1 MTSYINNIG
10 PPISDNKAKSFIDE
24 VLNENLG
31 YNQKNIKPI
40 GEVNKLS
47 LSYVIDGK
55 FMGKVVTLRHL
66 ELHRIF
72 SKFWNL
78 TVYPNTDKKMFGSYR
93 SPYNMVKYEH
103 DTLKKLDNI
112 DIKVPNP
119 IVCTKHEKVGV
130 LITEFI
136 DNSTEYRNINNR
148 SEIIKYTNKLYEYT
162 KRMHDKNIG
171 HGDIQSDNLLINNED
186 AYLIDPTYIL
196 YDNNEYK
203 LYDIA
208 CSIAT
213 ASSKLDYDE
222 SIEIAI
228 EYFPKSDIKNSMKYI
243 KSIML
248 QLGYDLKIIKL
259 REKIENI

>member
-10 PPISDNKAKSFIDE
+10 PPISDNKAKSFINK
-24 VLNENLG
+24 VLIEEFD
-31 YNQKNIKPI
+31 YNSKNIKSI

-47 LSYVIDGK
+47 LSYVIDDK
-55 FMGKVVTLRHL
+55 YMGKVVTLRHL

-78 TVYPNTDKKMFGSYR
+78 TVFPNTDEKMFGSYK
-93 SPYNMVKYEH
+93 SPYDMVKHEYM
-103 DTLKKLDNI
+103 TLKELDDIN
-112 DIKVPNP
+112 IKVPEP
-119 IVCTKHEKVGV
+119 IVCTKHKKVGV

-136 DNSTEYRNINNR
+136 NNSIEYRNIKDH
-148 SEIIKYTNKLYEYT
+148 SDIIKYTNKMYEYT

-171 HGDIQSDNLLINNED
+171 HGDIQSDNLLINDKN
-186 AYLIDPTYIL
+186 AYLIDPTYII
-196 YDNNEYK
+196 YDNDEYK

-213 ASSKLDYDE
+213 ASTKLDYEE
-222 SIEIAI
+222 SLEIATN
-228 EYFPKSDIKNSMKYI
+228 YFSKSNIKNCVKYI

-259 REKIENI
+259 REEIERL